1 MISKELFFPT
11 PVYIYDIPNPVE
23 LNRDLEKYII
33 EWSHKDKG
41 VYKTNVNGWHSQ
53 TEMHRDPFVKLL
65 VDELGKMMCEIFKEE
80 HIEREPVLGNMWANI
95 NTEGAY
101 NKMHIHPN
109 TLFSGVYY
117 VKAPLKSGI
126 LNILDPRP
134 GAQISLP
141 VRKKENLPSSLWK
154 NVEFQPVA
162 GRAIMFPGWVW
173 HEVLP
178 NKSKEARI
186 SISFNYIQKGFE

>member
-1 MISKELFFPT
+1 MIHREFYFPT
-11 PVYIYDIPNPVE
+11 PVYIYDVPNPVE

-33 EWSHKDKG
+33 EWSQRDKG
-41 VYKTNVNGWHSQ
+41 IAKTNVNGWHST
-53 TEMHRDPFVKLL
+53 TEMHKDPFAKPLL
-65 VDELGKMMCEIFKEE
+65 DELWKMIHEIFKIEQL
-80 HIEREPVLGNMWANI
+80 EREPILGNMWANI
-95 NTEGAY
+95 NTEEAY

-109 TLFSGVYY
+109 ALFSGVYY

-134 GAQISLP
+134 GSQIIHP
-141 VRKKENLPSSLWK
+141 VRKKENLPPSLWK

-162 GRAIMFPGWVW
+162 GRAIIFPAWVW

-178 NKSKEARI
+178 NKSKDARI
-186 SISFNYIQKGFE
+186 SVSFNFLQQGFE